1 LILNILCSILL
12 QNDTKNK
19 KTKNKNKKGNIMIKH
34 QKTCCKSLRISAQ
47 LNSKLM
53 AYAEKK
59 ELSEAA
65 VIRLALQKF
74 LPTNTTKRN
83 I

>member
-1 LILNILCSILL
+1 LILNILCFILH
-12 QNDTKNK
+12 QNTT
-19 KTKNKNKKGNIMIKH
+19 KTKTIQQKGNTMLKH

-74 LPTNTTKRN
+74 LPTNTPKQN
-83 I
+83 K

>member
-1 LILNILCSILL
+1 
-12 QNDTKNK
+12 
-19 KTKNKNKKGNIMIKH
+19 
-34 QKTCCKSLRISAQ
+34 LRISAQ

-74 LPTNTTKRN
+74 LPTNKTNKDK
-83 I
+83 

>member
-1 LILNILCSILL
+1 
-12 QNDTKNK
+12 
-19 KTKNKNKKGNIMIKH
+19 MIKH

-47 LNSKLM
+47 LNSKLI

-74 LPTNTTKRN
+74 LPTNTAKHSN
-83 I
+83 